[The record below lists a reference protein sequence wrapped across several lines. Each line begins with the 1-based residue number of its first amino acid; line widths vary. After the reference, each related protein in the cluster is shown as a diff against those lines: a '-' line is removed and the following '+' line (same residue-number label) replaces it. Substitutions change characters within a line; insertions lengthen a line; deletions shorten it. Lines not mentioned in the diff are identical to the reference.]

1 MVMDS
6 PTEADVRESRA
17 GEQIA
22 LNLEPESGMYTGGV
36 AVLDFTSL
44 YPSVIIA
51 QNMCY
56 TTILG
61 NYQDHLNGEPQN
73 VGTKFAWALPREQL
87 PDEKDVHYASTNCCF
102 VNKEKRMGILPQI
115 QTKEGFEYQLMVLVE
130 FISKLK

>member
-22 LNLEPESGMYTGGV
+22 LNLEPESGMYKRGV

-44 YPSVIIA
+44 YPTVIIA

-61 NYQDHLNGEPQN
+61 NYQDHQN
-73 VGTKFAWALPREQL
+73 EELQSVGTKFRWKIPLKMLPSEN
-87 PDEKDVHYASTNCCF
+87 EIHYTSTNCAF
-102 VNKEKRMGILPQI
+102 VNKDIRMGIMPQI
-115 QTKEGFEYQLMVLVE
+115 QTKE
-130 FISKLK
+130 SLK